1 MFNIIIIGPPGC
13 GKGTQ
18 SNNIINKYGFTHIS
32 TGEILREEIEMN
44 TATGESVKTFI
55 DKGFLVP
62 DDIIIRKIFLSAIN
76 NENTS
81 GLLFDGLPRT
91 LFQAVYLDDILN
103 FKKHKI
109 SLVIHLDATHE
120 ELYNRIMH
128 RSKDSKRSDDNL
140 EIIKNRLSVYYKQTQ
155 PLIEYYTK
163 QKKLITISSMSPVEE
178 VFSKISSV
186 IDDYL

>member
-1 MFNIIIIGPPGC
+1 
-13 GKGTQ
+13 
-18 SNNIINKYGFTHIS
+18 
-32 TGEILREEIEMN
+32 
-44 TATGESVKTFI
+44 
-55 DKGFLVP
+55 
-62 DDIIIRKIFLSAIN
+62 
-76 NENTS
+76 
-81 GLLFDGLPRT
+81 
-91 LFQAVYLDDILN
+91 
-103 FKKHKI
+103 
-109 SLVIHLDATHE
+109 
-120 ELYNRIMH
+120 MH